1 MSENKTYPVF
11 ENIARKSHIQKKNY
25 EQMYLR
31 SIEEPDD
38 FWAEQ
43 AEQFISWFAK
53 WDRVQNC
60 DFETAKIAWFEG
72 AELNVCYNCVDRHLE
87 KRGNQLALIWE
98 GDEPNQ
104 SHKWSYQRLYEE
116 VCKFSNV
123 LKNNGVKKG
132 DRVCIY
138 MPMVLEAVVAM
149 LCCARI
155 GAVHSVVF
163 GGFSPDA
170 LKDRILDSDCRV
182 VITADEGIRGNKK
195 IPLKANVDKALESCP
210 NVRKTIVVQRTS
222 ADINWN
228 PEKDIWYS
236 EAMESASDN
245 CPPEKMAA
253 EDPLFI
259 LYTSGSTG
267 KPKGVLHTT
276 AGYLLYA
283 AITHKYTFDYQEG
296 EGFLVHCRFV
306 WVGLSQGPRTA
317 ILPFY
322 LQFGLLSKWCCFR
335 TRF

>member
-31 SIEEPDD
+31 SIEEPDA

-195 IPLKANVDKALESCP
+195 IPLKANVDKALESSPTLYLHLLLKEFFCCP
-210 NVRKTIVVQRTS
+210 
-222 ADINWN
+222 
-228 PEKDIWYS
+228 
-236 EAMESASDN
+236 
-245 CPPEKMAA
+245 
-253 EDPLFI
+253 
-259 LYTSGSTG
+259 
-267 KPKGVLHTT
+267 
-276 AGYLLYA
+276 
-283 AITHKYTFDYQEG
+283 
-296 EGFLVHCRFV
+296 
-306 WVGLSQGPRTA
+306 
-317 ILPFY
+317 
-322 LQFGLLSKWCCFR
+322 
-335 TRF
+335 

>member
-1 MSENKTYPVF
+1 MSKNKTYPVF

-149 LCCARI
+149 L
-155 GAVHSVVF
+155 AVL
-163 GGFSPDA
+163 G
-170 LKDRILDSDCRV
+170 
-182 VITADEGIRGNKK
+182 
-195 IPLKANVDKALESCP
+195 LE
-210 NVRKTIVVQRTS
+210 Q
-222 ADINWN
+222 
-228 PEKDIWYS
+228 
-236 EAMESASDN
+236 
-245 CPPEKMAA
+245 
-253 EDPLFI
+253 
-259 LYTSGSTG
+259 YT
-267 KPKGVLHTT
+267 
-276 AGYLLYA
+276 
-283 AITHKYTFDYQEG
+283 
-296 EGFLVHCRFV
+296 R
-306 WVGLSQGPRTA
+306 
-317 ILPFY
+317 
-322 LQFGLLSKWCCFR
+322 
-335 TRF
+335 

>member
-1 MSENKTYPVF
+1 MSKNKTYPVF

-182 VITADEGIRGNKK
+182 VITADEELATKK
-195 IPLKANVDKALESCP
+195 
-210 NVRKTIVVQRTS
+210 
-222 ADINWN
+222 
-228 PEKDIWYS
+228 
-236 EAMESASDN
+236 
-245 CPPEKMAA
+245 
-253 EDPLFI
+253 
-259 LYTSGSTG
+259 
-267 KPKGVLHTT
+267 
-276 AGYLLYA
+276 
-283 AITHKYTFDYQEG
+283 
-296 EGFLVHCRFV
+296 FLCR
-306 WVGLSQGPRTA
+306 
-317 ILPFY
+317 
-322 LQFGLLSKWCCFR
+322 
-335 TRF
+335 